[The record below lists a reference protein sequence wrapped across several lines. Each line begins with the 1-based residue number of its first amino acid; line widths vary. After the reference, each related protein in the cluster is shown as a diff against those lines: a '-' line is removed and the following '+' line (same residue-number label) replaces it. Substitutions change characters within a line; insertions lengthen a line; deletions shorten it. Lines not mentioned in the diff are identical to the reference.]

1 MSEVSEIAMAVIG
14 VCALLAPIITAYYAR
29 RIDRIVEG
37 QDRLEKKAAQ
47 LARKVG
53 KLPCVVKKP

>member
-1 MSEVSEIAMAVIG
+1 MAVIG

-29 RIDRIVEG
+29 RIDRIVES

-53 KLPCVVKKP
+53 KLPCVKKP